1 MVGIFWDYVK
11 CGKVAGSM
19 EARRLVQ
26 VLSRGRQEEQGGSWA
41 SGGERGSQLQQ
52 HFALD
57 DMA

>member
-52 HFALD
+52 PFALD